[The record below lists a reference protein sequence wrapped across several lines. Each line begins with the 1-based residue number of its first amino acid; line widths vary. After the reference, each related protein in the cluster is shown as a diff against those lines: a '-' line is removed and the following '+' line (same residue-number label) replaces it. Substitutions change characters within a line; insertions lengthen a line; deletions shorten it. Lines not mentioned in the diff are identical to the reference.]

1 MRKRVDSDDLYDG
14 VPDAGSQREEESY
27 DEAMSE
33 EEEGDLS
40 DESEEV
46 PLSLQASRRSER
58 EAARKKIDYSKQ
70 AEYNEEDEDMS
81 EGALSD
87 SESEQSVASTA
98 VTSRVQRNKS
108 GRGGSKGKRSS
119 GPSTST
125 QPILL
130 DDDSEEEFIEGGVK
144 EEDLRPEQFH
154 CRVCDWLIF
163 RRRNRLQLIPLE
175 LAVELLKLQSFV
187 RQATIAGL
195 HQEAEAKA
203 QESER

>member
-1 MRKRVDSDDLYDG
+1 VDSDDLYDG

-130 DDDSEEEFIEGGVK
+130 DDDSEEEIIEGGVK

-163 RRRNRLQLIPLE
+163 
-175 LAVELLKLQSFV
+175 
-187 RQATIAGL
+187 
-195 HQEAEAKA
+195 
-203 QESER
+203 